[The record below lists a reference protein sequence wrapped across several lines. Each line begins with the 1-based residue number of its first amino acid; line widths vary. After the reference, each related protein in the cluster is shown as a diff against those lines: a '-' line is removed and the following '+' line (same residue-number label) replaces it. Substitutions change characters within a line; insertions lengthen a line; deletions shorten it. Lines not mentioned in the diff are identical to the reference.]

1 MAEETMHHPSHHKD
15 SEANPTYLLAFSLIL
30 VGALISASIYFSV
43 TALNDT
49 LMAKNFAITITA
61 PVTVNASIPAAVA
74 AIVNPTPSPSPSPAP
89 TPAAAPGCGA
99 PSAAPGAPATI
110 ANIDITGRPV
120 EGNPN
125 AKVTIVEFSEYLC
138 PFSKRVQPTVAQIMK
153 DYNGTV
159 KHVYMHYFIHG
170 EPPKKPAV
178 AVECAGDQGKFWE
191 YSALLFEDQ
200 KVDVDSLKAKAA
212 RLNLNAARFSTCL
225 DSPAKLAEVERQHAL
240 GQQNRVGGTPSFF
253 INGRMIVG
261 SQPYDSFKTLIDA
274 ELAK

>member
-61 PVTVNASIPAAVA
+61 PITVNASIPAAAA
-74 AIVNPTPSPSPSPAP
+74 AIVNPPPSPSPTPSPS
-89 TPAAAPGCGA
+89 AAPGCGVPSNA
-99 PSAAPGAPATI
+99 PSAPAAI
-110 ANIDITGRPV
+110 ANINITGRPV
-120 EGNPN
+120 EGSPT
-125 AKVTIVEFSEYLC
+125 AKVTIVEFSEHLC

-170 EPPKKPAV
+170 EPPKKSAV
-178 AVECAGDQGKFWE
+178 AAECAKDQGKFWE
-191 YSALLFEDQ
+191 YTSLVFEDQ
-200 KVDVDSLKAKAA
+200 KIDVDSLKAKAA
-212 RLNLNAARFSTCL
+212 QLNLDAATFSACL
-225 DSPAKLAEVERQHAL
+225 DSPAKLAEVERQNAL
-240 GQQNRVGGTPSFF
+240 GQQNGVSGTPTFF
-253 INGRMIVG
+253 INGRMVVG
-261 SQPYDSFKTLIDA
+261 SQPYENFKSVIDA